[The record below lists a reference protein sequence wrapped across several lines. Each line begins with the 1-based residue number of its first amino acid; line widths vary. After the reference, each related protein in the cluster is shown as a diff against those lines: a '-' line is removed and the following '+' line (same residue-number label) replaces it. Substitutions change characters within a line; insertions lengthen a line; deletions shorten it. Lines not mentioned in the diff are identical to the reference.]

1 MTLHTDT
8 FDDFVDDLL
17 SSDVNLLKG
26 ELDFLLMQHL
36 FNSIDLKLINKTEI
50 EDNES
55 LAAWFFM
62 KYFYEKFWVPVF
74 GYILSKFVFLIE
86 GKKVDQK
93 KKDKSPFFLKIPF
106 RKYVCCHFVS
116 AI

>member
-1 MTLHTDT
+1 MNPLSDT

-26 ELDFLLMQHL
+26 ELDFLLMQNL

-55 LAAWFFM
+55 LAA
-62 KYFYEKFWVPVF
+62 
-74 GYILSKFVFLIE
+74 
-86 GKKVDQK
+86 
-93 KKDKSPFFLKIPF
+93 
-106 RKYVCCHFVS
+106 
-116 AI
+116 